1 MNNNVD
7 TFVRLVREYLLVI
20 DRAADS
26 TPHSL
31 LGSCA
36 RLLPRI
42 YSAAMELPDVEPETD
57 DLSSEGDAV
66 SPMPTLQ
73 PLFGRYD
80 GYFEVYDP
88 YVEDEPVMSSLADDL
103 ADIYLDLA
111 RPLGAFDAG
120 HVADAVWSW
129 RFNVRGHCGDHLV
142 DALRA
147 IHRLV
152 NDHMPSDYVPGAD
165 I

>member
-1 MNNNVD
+1 
-7 TFVRLVREYLLVI
+7 
-20 DRAADS
+20 
-26 TPHSL
+26 
-31 LGSCA
+31 
-36 RLLPRI
+36 
-42 YSAAMELPDVEPETD
+42 MELPDVEPTTD
-57 DLSSEGDAV
+57 DLSSEGNVA
-66 SPMPTLQ
+66 SPMTTLQ

-111 RPLGAFDAG
+111 RPLGAFDTG
-120 HVADAVWSW
+120 NVADAVWSW

-152 NDHMPSDYVPGAD
+152 NDHMPSDYVPDAD
-165 I
+165 V